1 MRTQQAG
8 FTLVELLVV
17 LVLLAL
23 GSSLVVANMHSSLPS
38 SMDMEAQRLQAFLEN
53 ARAQARSRHTALKWS
68 SDARGF
74 TLTPIDNPQVV
85 LQRMEWIASGTF
97 SEPHSLWISPE
108 PLQTPARLTLRHA
121 DIPAASWV
129 LESHGADAFTWKP

>member
-53 ARAQARSRHTALKWS
+53 ARAQARSRHTALQWS
-68 SDARGF
+68 SSIHCCRA
-74 TLTPIDNPQVV
+74 LAKAV
-85 LQRMEWIASGTF
+85 LA
-97 SEPHSLWISPE
+97 
-108 PLQTPARLTLRHA
+108 
-121 DIPAASWV
+121 
-129 LESHGADAFTWKP
+129 

>member
-38 SMDMEAQRLQAFLEN
+38 SMDMEAQRLHPFDRWQQC
-53 ARAQARSRHTALKWS
+53 RRRQ
-68 SDARGF
+68 
-74 TLTPIDNPQVV
+74 
-85 LQRMEWIASGTF
+85 
-97 SEPHSLWISPE
+97 
-108 PLQTPARLTLRHA
+108 
-121 DIPAASWV
+121 
-129 LESHGADAFTWKP
+129 